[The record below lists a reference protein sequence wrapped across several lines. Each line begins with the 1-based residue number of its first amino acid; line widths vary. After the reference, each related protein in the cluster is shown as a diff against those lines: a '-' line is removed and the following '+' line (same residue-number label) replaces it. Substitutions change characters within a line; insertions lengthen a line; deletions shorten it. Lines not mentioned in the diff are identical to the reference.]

1 MINSHL
7 ALKTIHHPDPALHF
21 IEQLLQQASNEN
33 VSDIHFEPQA
43 EQCRIRFRRQ
53 GLLYLANTISP
64 HFAAQIT
71 ASLKIM
77 AQLDITEKRM
87 PQDGRIHF
95 ANFTEMN
102 IRISTCPSLFGE
114 KVALRIMNQH
124 QAHLVLSNL
133 GLSEEQQITL
143 EEKLTQ
149 PQGLIIITGPTGS
162 GKTSTLYAALNYL
175 NQVEKNII
183 TIEDPIEIKL
193 DGITQINVNPRI
205 DLSFSH
211 LLRSIM
217 RQDPD
222 VIMIGEIRD
231 RETAE
236 IAIQAAQT
244 GHLVLSTLHCD
255 DATDSLARLN
265 MLGITTPYLQTAL
278 SLIVAQRLIRILCSH
293 GDHCEQCHQG
303 FSGRTGI
310 FELSTIQKNQI
321 HTPQTL
327 WQTGMQKINQH
338 LTTMAELKRVLNSV

>member
-1 MINSHL
+1 MIN
-7 ALKTIHHPDPALHF
+7 HHPTDPALHF
-21 IEQLLQQASNEN
+21 IEQLLHHAANEN
-33 VSDIHFEPQA
+33 VSDIHLEPQA

-53 GLLYLANTISP
+53 GLLYLANTIP
-64 HFAAQIT
+64 THFATQIT
-71 ASLKIM
+71 ACLKIM

-87 PQDGRIHF
+87 PQDGRLYF
-95 ANFTEMN
+95 ANLTDTN

-114 KVALRIMNQH
+114 KVALRLMNQ
-124 QAHLVLSNL
+124 QQSFLQLSHL
-133 GLSEEQQITL
+133 GLNPDQKTML
-143 EEKLTQ
+143 EEKLNQ
-149 PQGLIIITGPTGS
+149 PQGLIMIVGPTGS
-162 GKTSTLYAALNYL
+162 GKTSTLYAALNHL

-255 DATDSLARLN
+255 DATDFLARLN

-278 SLIVAQRLIRILCSH
+278 SLIIAQRLIRTLCSH
-293 GDHCEQCHQG
+293 GDDCSQCHQG
-303 FSGRTGI
+303 YANRTGI
-310 FELSTIQKNQI
+310 FELSTMQKNNI
-321 HTPQTL
+321 HTPETL
-327 WQTGMQKINQH
+327 WQVGMQKVKSQ
-338 LTTMAELKRVLNSV
+338 LTTMTELKRVLNPLC